1 MTKYIFIFIFVI
13 ISSCSSGKVVNS
25 HGNNLIN
32 ITNSKL
38 IVNKTNKNDILDIL
52 GPPSSKSS
60 FDENIWIYIETKK
73 QSTSLFKVG
82 SRKLVKSNVLVVRIN
97 ERGILEKKDYYN
109 IDDMNKIKFSEQ
121 VTQSGYDK
129 NSYVYGVLR
138 SLRDKINSPIKRKS
152 SKDD

>member
-13 ISSCSSGKVVNS
+13 ISSCTSGKVIKN

-38 IVNKTNKNDILDIL
+38 IVNKTNKNDIMDLL

-60 FDENIWIYIETKK
+60 FNENIWIYIETKK
-73 QSTSLFKVG
+73 QSTSIFKVG
-82 SRKLVKSNVLVVRIN
+82 SRKLIKSNVLVVRIN

-109 IDDMNKIKFSEQ
+109 IDDMNNIKFSEQ

-152 SKDD
+152 SKEN

>member
-13 ISSCSSGKVVNS
+13 ISSCTSGKVIKN

-38 IVNKTNKNDILDIL
+38 IVNKTNKNDIMDLL

-60 FDENIWIYIETKK
+60 FNENIWIYIETKK
-73 QSTSLFKVG
+73 QSTSIFKVG
-82 SRKLVKSNVLVVRIN
+82 SRKLIKSNVLVVTIN

-109 IDDMNKIKFSEQ
+109 IDDMNNIKFSEQ

-152 SKDD
+152 SKEN

>member
-1 MTKYIFIFIFVI
+1 M
-13 ISSCSSGKVVNS
+13 
-25 HGNNLIN
+25 
-32 ITNSKL
+32 
-38 IVNKTNKNDILDIL
+38 
-52 GPPSSKSS
+52 
-60 FDENIWIYIETKK
+60 
-73 QSTSLFKVG
+73 
-82 SRKLVKSNVLVVRIN
+82 VKSNVLVVKIN

>member
-13 ISSCSSGKVVNS
+13 ISSCTSGKVIKN

-38 IVNKTNKNDILDIL
+38 IVNKTNKNDIMDLL

-60 FDENIWIYIETKK
+60 FNENIWIYIETKK
-73 QSTSLFKVG
+73 QSTSIFKVG
-82 SRKLVKSNVLVVRIN
+82 SRKLIKSNVLVVRIN

-109 IDDMNKIKFSEQ
+109 IDDMNSIKFSEQ

-152 SKDD
+152 SKEN

>member
-13 ISSCSSGKVVNS
+13 ISSCTSGKVINN

-38 IVNKTNKNDILDIL
+38 IVNKTNKNDIMDLL

-60 FDENIWIYIETKK
+60 FNENIWIYIETKK
-73 QSTSLFKVG
+73 QSTSIFKVG
-82 SRKLVKSNVLVVRIN
+82 SRKLIKSNVLVVRIN

-109 IDDMNKIKFSEQ
+109 IDDMNNIKFSEQ

-152 SKDD
+152 SKEN

>member
-1 MTKYIFIFIFVI
+1 MTKYIFIFIFFI
-13 ISSCSSGKVVNS
+13 ISSCSSGKVVNT

-38 IVNKTNKNDILDIL
+38 IVNKTNKNDIIDLL

-60 FDENIWIYIETKK
+60 FNENIWIYIETKK
-73 QSTSLFKVG
+73 QSTSLFKIG
-82 SRKLVKSNVLVVRIN
+82 SRKLIKSNVLVVRLN
-97 ERGILEKKDYYN
+97 ERGVLKKKDYYN

-121 VTQSGYDK
+121 ITKSGYDK

-152 SKDD
+152 SKDN

>member
-1 MTKYIFIFIFVI
+1 MIQYIFIFIFVI
-13 ISSCSSGKVVNS
+13 ISSCTSGKVIKS

-38 IVNKTNKNDILDIL
+38 IVNKTNKNDIINLL

-60 FDENIWIYIETKK
+60 FNDNIWIYIETKK
-73 QSTSLFKVG
+73 QSTSLIKLG
-82 SRKLVKSNVLVVRIN
+82 SRKLIKSNVLVVRLN
-97 ERGILEKKDYYN
+97 QRGILEKKDYYN
-109 IDDMNKIKFSEQ
+109 IDDMNKIKFTEQ

-152 SKDD
+152 SKDN

>member
-1 MTKYIFIFIFVI
+1 MTKYIFIFIFFI
-13 ISSCSSGKVVNS
+13 ISSCSSGKVVNT

-38 IVNKTNKNDILDIL
+38 IVNKTNKNDIIDLL

-60 FDENIWIYIETKK
+60 FNENIWIYIETKK
-73 QSTSLFKVG
+73 QSTSLFKIG
-82 SRKLVKSNVLVVRIN
+82 SRKLIKSNVLVVRLN
-97 ERGILEKKDYYN
+97 ERGVLKKKDYYN

-121 VTQSGYDK
+121 VTKSGYDK

-152 SKDD
+152 SKDN

>member
-1 MTKYIFIFIFVI
+1 MTKYIFIFIFFI
-13 ISSCSSGKVVNS
+13 ISSCSSGKVVNT

-38 IVNKTNKNDILDIL
+38 IVNKTNKNDIIDLL

-60 FDENIWIYIETKK
+60 FNENIWIYIETKK

-82 SRKLVKSNVLVVRIN
+82 SRKLIKSNVLVVRIN
-97 ERGILEKKDYYN
+97 ERGILEKKDYYDIN
-109 IDDMNKIKFSEQ
+109 DMNKIKFSEKI
-121 VTQSGYDK
+121 TQSGYDK

-152 SKDD
+152 SKDN

>member
-1 MTKYIFIFIFVI
+1 MTKYIFIFIFFI
-13 ISSCSSGKVVNS
+13 ISSCSSGKVVNT

-38 IVNKTNKNDILDIL
+38 IVNKTNKNDIIDLL

-60 FDENIWIYIETKK
+60 FNENIWIYIETKK

-82 SRKLVKSNVLVVRIN
+82 SRKLIKSNVLVVRLN
-97 ERGILEKKDYYN
+97 ERGILKKKDYYN
-109 IDDMNKIKFSEQ
+109 IDDMNKVKFSEQ
-121 VTQSGYDK
+121 VTQSVYNK

-152 SKDD
+152 TKDD

>member
-13 ISSCSSGKVVNS
+13 ISSCSSGKVINS

-60 FDENIWIYIETKK
+60 FNENIWIYIETKK

-121 VTQSGYDK
+121 VTESGYDK

>member
-1 MTKYIFIFIFVI
+1 MTKYIFIFIFFI
-13 ISSCSSGKVVNS
+13 ISSCSSGKVVNT

-38 IVNKTNKNDILDIL
+38 IVNKTNKNDIMDIL

-60 FDENIWIYIETKK
+60 FNENIWIYIETKK
-73 QSTSLFKVG
+73 QSTSIFKVG
-82 SRKLVKSNVLVVRIN
+82 SRKLIKSNVLVVTIN

-109 IDDMNKIKFSEQ
+109 IDDMNNIKFSEQ

-138 SLRDKINSPIKRKS
+138 SLRDKINSPSKRKS
-152 SKDD
+152 SKEN

>member
-1 MTKYIFIFIFVI
+1 MTKYIFIFIFLV
-13 ISSCSSGKVVNS
+13 ISSCTSGKVVNT

-38 IVNKTNKNDILDIL
+38 IVNKTNKNDIIDIL

-60 FDENIWIYIETKK
+60 FNENIWIYIETKK

-82 SRKLVKSNVLVVRIN
+82 SRKLIKSNVLVVKIN
-97 ERGILEKKDYYN
+97 ERGVLEKKDYYDIN
-109 IDDMNKIKFSEQ
+109 DMNKIKFSEQ
-121 VTQSGYDK
+121 ITQSGYDK
-129 NSYVYGVLR
+129 DSYVYGVLR

-152 SKDD
+152 SKDN

>member
-13 ISSCSSGKVVNS
+13 ISSCTSGKVINN

-38 IVNKTNKNDILDIL
+38 IVNKTNKNDIMDIL

-60 FDENIWIYIETKK
+60 FNENIWIYIETKK
-73 QSTSLFKVG
+73 QSTSIFKVG
-82 SRKLVKSNVLVVRIN
+82 SRKLIKSNVLVVRIN

-109 IDDMNKIKFSEQ
+109 IDDMNNIKFSEQ

-152 SKDD
+152 SKEN

>member
-1 MTKYIFIFIFVI
+1 MTKYIFIFIFLV
-13 ISSCSSGKVVNS
+13 ISSCSSGKVVNT

-60 FDENIWIYIETKK
+60 FNENIWIYIETKK

-82 SRKLVKSNVLVVRIN
+82 SRVLIKSNVLVVRIN

-152 SKDD
+152 SKDN

>member
-13 ISSCSSGKVVNS
+13 ISSCTSGKVINN

-38 IVNKTNKNDILDIL
+38 IVNKTNKNDIMDLL

-60 FDENIWIYIETKK
+60 FNENIWIYIETKK
-73 QSTSLFKVG
+73 QSTSIFKVG
-82 SRKLVKSNVLVVRIN
+82 SRKLIKSNILVVRIN

-109 IDDMNKIKFSEQ
+109 IDDMNNIKFSEQ

-152 SKDD
+152 SKDN

>member
-1 MTKYIFIFIFVI
+1 MIQYIFIFIFVI
-13 ISSCSSGKVVNS
+13 ISSCTSGKVIKS

-38 IVNKTNKNDILDIL
+38 IVNKTNKNDIINLL

-60 FDENIWIYIETKK
+60 FNDNIWIYIETKK
-73 QSTSLFKVG
+73 QSTSLIKLG
-82 SRKLVKSNVLVVRIN
+82 SRKLIKSNVLVVRLN
-97 ERGILEKKDYYN
+97 QRGILEKKDYYN
-109 IDDMNKIKFSEQ
+109 IDDMNKIKFTEQ

-138 SLRDKINSPIKRKS
+138 SLIAKINSPIKRKS
-152 SKDD
+152 SKDN

>member
-1 MTKYIFIFIFVI
+1 MTKYIFIFIFFI
-13 ISSCSSGKVVNS
+13 ISSCSSGKVVNT

-38 IVNKTNKNDILDIL
+38 IVNKTNKNDIIDLL

-60 FDENIWIYIETKK
+60 FNDNIWIYIETKK

-82 SRKLVKSNVLVVRIN
+82 SRKLIKSNVLVVRLN
-97 ERGILEKKDYYN
+97 ERGILKKKDYYN
-109 IDDMNKIKFSEQ
+109 IDDMNKVKFSEQ
-121 VTQSGYDK
+121 VTQSGYNK

-152 SKDD
+152 TKDD

>member
-1 MTKYIFIFIFVI
+1 MTKYIFIFIFVF

-60 FDENIWIYIETKK
+60 FNENIWIYIETKK

-82 SRKLVKSNVLVVRIN
+82 SRKLVKSNVLVVKIN

-121 VTQSGYDK
+121 VTQTGYDK

>member
-13 ISSCSSGKVVNS
+13 ISSCTSGKVINN

-38 IVNKTNKNDILDIL
+38 IVNKTNKNDIMDLL

-60 FDENIWIYIETKK
+60 FNENIWIYIETKK
-73 QSTSLFKVG
+73 QSTSLFKIG
-82 SRKLVKSNVLVVRIN
+82 SRKLIKSNVLVVRLN
-97 ERGILEKKDYYN
+97 ERGVLKKKDYYN

-121 VTQSGYDK
+121 VTKSGYDK

-152 SKDD
+152 SKDN

>member
-1 MTKYIFIFIFVI
+1 MTKYIFIFIFLI
-13 ISSCSSGKVVNS
+13 ISSCSSGKVVNT

-38 IVNKTNKNDILDIL
+38 IVNKTNKNDIIDLL

-60 FDENIWIYIETKK
+60 FNENIWIYIETKK
-73 QSTSLFKVG
+73 QSTSLFKIG
-82 SRKLVKSNVLVVRIN
+82 SRKLVKSNVLVVRMN
-97 ERGILEKKDYYN
+97 ERGILEKKDFYDIN
-109 IDDMNKIKFSEQ
+109 DMNKIKFSEQ
-121 VTQSGYDK
+121 ITQSGYDK

-152 SKDD
+152 SKDN

>member
-1 MTKYIFIFIFVI
+1 MTKYIFIFIFFI
-13 ISSCSSGKVVNS
+13 ISSCSSGKVVNT

-38 IVNKTNKNDILDIL
+38 IVNKTNKNDIIDLL

-60 FDENIWIYIETKK
+60 FNDNIWIYIETKK
-73 QSTSLFKVG
+73 QSTSLFKIG
-82 SRKLVKSNVLVVRIN
+82 SRKLIKSNVLVVRLN
-97 ERGILEKKDYYN
+97 ERGVLKKKDYYN

-121 VTQSGYDK
+121 VTKSGYDK

-152 SKDD
+152 SKDN

>member
-1 MTKYIFIFIFVI
+1 MTKYIFIFIFVF
-13 ISSCSSGKVVNS
+13 ISSCSSGKVVNN

-60 FDENIWIYIETKK
+60 FNENIWIYIETKK

-82 SRKLVKSNVLVVRIN
+82 SRKLVKSNVLVVKIN

>member
-1 MTKYIFIFIFVI
+1 MTKYIFIFIFLI
-13 ISSCSSGKVVNS
+13 ISSCSSGKVVNT